1 MAKRVAPFARGMM
14 VLLATALVL
23 ASMPASVFAVP
34 GLTISGTVYNASGAP
49 ATGSDWKVEVYAG
62 TQTLTGVLDGAGAYQ
77 VSGIP
82 AATECFV
89 RVYNA
94 ADSRYDAQRGLGVLN
109 ADTPNVDFD
118 FRPAITGK
126 VVSATTAAAL
136 KDVAV
141 TGYVKDASGNWVVAG
156 FASTAADGTYEL
168 SRAEL
173 GTGAGSTT
181 YRVGYDAI
189 GYKAEYFNDKSSL
202 ELADSVVFDGT
213 SAAVANAALT
223 PEPVSRIA
231 GSNRFDTSALIGSE
245 FVAGDWSGVI
255 DVIIASG
262 EDRAAADPLSAAGL
276 SWVYGGC
283 PIFLVKSTAVST
295 EVKETILD
303 MVAANPGKQIAI
315 HVVGGTASVP
325 DARVTEIKSYVG
337 AANVTADRVNG
348 ANRYDVARL
357 IAEQVKESWIQDFG
371 AAGVP
376 GVLVANGADPNKFFD
391 ALSMSAVSASTGMP
405 ILLVSATSVPS
416 ATQAAAKSM
425 GALAGSTYIA
435 GGTATVSESV
445 RKALSVA
452 PGNRLAGATRFS
464 TARIIADTGLSKGW
478 FESDTAGVAAKLP
491 DALAGGA
498 AVGAMGGPL
507 LLTKTDSLPAE
518 TVGYITAHKATL
530 KQVYVFGGEASVY
543 PAVATQL
550 TKAMQ

>member
-1 MAKRVAPFARGMM
+1 MAKRVAPFARSMM

-23 ASMPASVFAVP
+23 AAMPASVFAVP
-34 GLTISGTVYNASGAP
+34 VTISGTVLDAHGAP
-49 ATGSDWKVEVYAG
+49 AVGWTVEVYAG
-62 TQTLTGVLDGAGAYQ
+62 D
-77 VSGIP
+77 P
-82 AATECFV
+82 KAATAVTDGSGNYSVALDPGTSDVFV
-89 RVYNA
+89 RVFSPTDA
-94 ADSRYDAQRGLGVLN
+94 RYDAQHGLGIVT
-109 ADTPNVDFD
+109 ADKIHVDFD

-126 VVSATTAAAL
+126 VTSATTGAAL
-136 KDVAV
+136 ADVAV
-141 TGYVKDASGNWVVAG
+141 TGYVRDASGNWVVAG
-156 FASTAADGTYEL
+156 FANTTVDGTYEL

-173 GTGAGSTT
+173 GAGAVSTT
-181 YRVGYDAI
+181 YRVGFDAI
-189 GYKAEYFNDKSSL
+189 GYKAEYFNDKATL
-202 ELADSVVFDGT
+202 ALADNVIFDGT
-213 SAAVANAALT
+213 DAGVANAALA

-245 FVAGDWSGVI
+245 FVAGDWTGVI

-283 PIFLVKSTAVST
+283 PIFLVKSTVVST

-303 MVAANPGKQIAI
+303 MVAANPGKPIAI

-357 IAEQVKESWIQDFG
+357 IAEQVKQSWIQDFG

-405 ILLVSATSVPS
+405 ILLVSASAVPP

-425 GALAGSTYIA
+425 GALAASTYIA
-435 GGTATVSESV
+435 GGTATVSEGV

-452 PGNRLAGATRFS
+452 PANRLAGATRFS

-478 FESDTAGVAAKLP
+478 FGSETAGVAAKLP

-498 AVGAMGGPL
+498 AVGNVGGPL
-507 LLTKTDSLPAE
+507 LLTRPDSLPAE
-518 TVGYITAHKATL
+518 TVGYISAHKATL

-550 TKAMQ
+550 NKAMQ